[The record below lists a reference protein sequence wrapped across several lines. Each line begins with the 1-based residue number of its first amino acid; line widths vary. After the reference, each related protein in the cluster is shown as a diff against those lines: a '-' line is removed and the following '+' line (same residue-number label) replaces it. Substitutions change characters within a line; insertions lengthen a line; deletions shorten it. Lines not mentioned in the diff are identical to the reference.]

1 MCRALLPRSSRCR
14 RCRVSQKI
22 TPAHPL
28 ENRVVLAGFDTPK
41 SWTLSVFEKELGG
54 YEAARKA
61 AAMEPDAI
69 TALVKDAGL
78 RGLGGAGFP
87 TGVKWGF
94 IPKAPT
100 KPVYLV
106 VNADEGE
113 PGTFKDRQIMEHLP
127 HRLIEGMICAALAI
141 RSKTAYIYIRGELR
155 LARERLE
162 AAVDEAY
169 KAGYLG
175 KNVFGSG
182 KELDITVH
190 PGAGAYICGEE
201 TGLIESLEG
210 DRGQPR
216 LKPPFPAVSG
226 VFGGPT
232 IVNNVETLS
241 HVPGILLK
249 GAEWFVKLGAGTAR
263 TSGTKLICVSGDV
276 QRPGFYEIPVGMK
289 LSTLLNEICG
299 GPLPGRK
306 FKACYPG
313 GSSAPLLRAD
323 EFEISMD
330 FDSLAA
336 AGTMMGSGAVIV
348 LDDRR
353 SIPDMAMRTAK
364 FYAHESCGQCVPCR
378 EGTRWVHSVLKRLC
392 KGEGSVSDINKVID
406 ACSNMQGRT
415 ICVLADACAMP
426 VESMLKKFRSEFEAI
441 AKPDDQVEE
450 TAPQVSGQIAGLLAG
465 IRNRQQERG

>member
-1 MCRALLPRSSRCR
+1 MT
-14 RCRVSQKI
+14 QKI
-22 TPAHPL
+22 IPAHPL
-28 ENRVVLAGFDTPK
+28 EKRVVLAGLEENK
-41 SWTLSVFEKELGG
+41 SWTLKVFEEKLGG
-54 YEAARKA
+54 YQAARKA
-61 AAMEPDAI
+61 VGMAADEIIAV
-69 TALVKDAGL
+69 VKDSGL

-87 TGVKWGF
+87 AGVKWSF
-94 IPKAPT
+94 IPKNPT

-127 HRLIEGMICAALAI
+127 HRLIEGMICAASAI
-141 RSKTAYIYIRGELR
+141 GSKTAYIYVRGELR
-155 LARERLE
+155 LAIERLE
-162 AAVDEAY
+162 EAVKEAY
-169 KAGYLG
+169 AAGYLG
-175 KNVFGSG
+175 KNIFGSG
-182 KELDITVH
+182 RDLDITVH

-241 HVPGILLK
+241 HVPGIINN
-249 GAEWFVKLGAGTAR
+249 GAEWFLKLGAGTPR

-289 LSTLLNEICG
+289 LSVLLNEICG
-299 GPLPGRK
+299 GPKPGRK

-313 GSSAPLLRAD
+313 GSSAPLLKAD
-323 EFEISMD
+323 EFDVAMD

-336 AGTMMGSGAVIV
+336 MKTMMGSGAVIV
-348 LDDRR
+348 MDDRR
-353 SIPDMAMRTAK
+353 SIPEMAMRTAR
-364 FYAHESCGQCVPCR
+364 FYSHESCGQCVPCR
-378 EGTRWVHSVLKRLC
+378 EGTRWVYSMLHRLC
-392 KGEGSVSDINKVID
+392 EGRGALSDIDKLID

-426 VESMLKKFRSEFEAI
+426 IESMLRKFRSEFEAI
-441 AKPDDQVEE
+441 ARPDDQVE
-450 TAPQVSGQIAGLLAG
+450 AVVPKISGQMAGLMES
-465 IRNRQQERG
+465 IRARQLNR

>member
-1 MCRALLPRSSRCR
+1 
-14 RCRVSQKI
+14 VTQKM

-28 ENRVVLAGFDTPK
+28 EKRIVIAGFDEK
-41 SWTLSVFEKELGG
+41 DSWTLGVFEKKLGG
-54 YEAARKA
+54 YQAARKA
-61 AAMEPDAI
+61 VGMAPDDI
-69 TALVKDAGL
+69 ISVVKESGL

-87 TGVKWGF
+87 AGMKWSF
-94 IPKAPT
+94 IPKNAT
-100 KPVYLV
+100 KPIYLV

-127 HRLIEGMICAALAI
+127 HRLIEGMICAASAI
-141 RSKTAYIYIRGELR
+141 NSKTAYVYIRGELR
-155 LARERLE
+155 LARLRMEE
-162 AAVDEAY
+162 AVEEAY
-169 KAGYLG
+169 RAGYLG
-175 KNVFGSG
+175 KNIFGSG
-182 KELDITVH
+182 RDLDITIH

-232 IVNNVETLS
+232 IVNNVETLA
-241 HVPGILLK
+241 HVPGILNN
-249 GAEWFVKLGAGTAR
+249 GAQWFIELGAGTPR
-263 TSGTKLICVSGDV
+263 TSGTKLLCVSGDV
-276 QRPGFYEIPVGMK
+276 QRPGFYEISVGTK
-289 LSTLLNEICG
+289 LSTLLNDICG

-323 EFEISMD
+323 EFDVPLD

-336 AGTMMGSGAVIV
+336 AKTMMGSGAVIV
-348 LDDRR
+348 MDDRR
-353 SIPDMAMRTAK
+353 SIPEMAMRTAR

-378 EGTRWVHSVLKRLC
+378 EGTRWVHAMLKRLC
-392 KGEGSVSDINKVID
+392 LGKGGLSDIDKLID

-426 VESMLKKFRSEFEAI
+426 IESMLKKFRSEFEAI
-441 AKPDDQVEE
+441 ARPDNEVE
-450 TAPQVSGQIAGLLAG
+450 AIVPKVSGQLAGLMET
-465 IRNRQQERG
+465 IRARQMNR

>member
-1 MCRALLPRSSRCR
+1 
-14 RCRVSQKI
+14 VTQKI

-28 ENRVVLAGFDTPK
+28 ERRVILAGFDEPK
-41 SWTLSVFEKELGG
+41 SWTLPVYEKTNNG
-54 YEAARKA
+54 YVSARKA
-61 AAMEPDAI
+61 ATMQPDDI
-69 TALVKDAGL
+69 IALVKESGL

-87 TGVKWGF
+87 AGMKWSF
-94 IPKAPT
+94 IPKNSP

-113 PGTFKDRQIMEHLP
+113 PGTFKDRQILEHLP
-127 HRLIEGMICAALAI
+127 HRLIEGMITAAMAI
-141 RSKTAYIYIRGELR
+141 NAKTAYIYIRGELR
-155 LARERLE
+155 LARERTE
-162 AAVDEAY
+162 QAVDEAY

-175 KNVFGSG
+175 KNIFGSG
-182 KELDITVH
+182 RDLDITVH

-232 IVNNVETLS
+232 IVNNVETLAS
-241 HVPGILLK
+241 VPGIVNN
-249 GAEWFVKLGAGTAR
+249 GAAWYMALGQNTPRAG
-263 TSGTKLICVSGDV
+263 GTKLLCVSGDV
-276 QRPGFYEIPVGMK
+276 QRPGFYEIPVGTK
-289 LSTLLNEICG
+289 LSVLLNEICG

-313 GSSAPLLRAD
+313 GSSSPLLKAD
-323 EFEISMD
+323 EFEVGLD

-336 AGTMMGSGAVIV
+336 AKSMAGSGAVIV
-348 LDDRR
+348 MDDRR
-353 SIPDMAMRTAK
+353 SIPEMAMRTAR

-378 EGTRWVHSVLKRLC
+378 EGTRWVYSMMKRLC
-392 KGEGSVSDINKVID
+392 KGQGAVSDIDKLID
-406 ACSNMQGRT
+406 ACGNMQGRT
-415 ICVLADACAMP
+415 ICVLADAMAMP

-441 AKPDDQVEE
+441 ARPDSEVE
-450 TAPQVSGQIAGLLAG
+450 AIVPKVSGQMAMLMES
-465 IRNRQQERG
+465 IRARQMTK

>member
-1 MCRALLPRSSRCR
+1 MT
-14 RCRVSQKI
+14 QKI
-22 TPAHPL
+22 VPAHPL
-28 ENRVVLAGFDTPK
+28 ENRVVLAGFDEPK
-41 SWTLSVFEKELGG
+41 SWTLSVFEKQLKG
-54 YEAARKA
+54 YAAARKA
-61 AAMEPDAI
+61 VAMAPEEII
-69 TALVKDAGL
+69 TTVKDSGL

-87 TGVKWGF
+87 AGVKWSF
-94 IPKAPT
+94 IPKNST

-127 HRLIEGMICAALAI
+127 HRLIEGMICAASAI
-141 RSKTAYIYIRGELR
+141 GSKTAYIYIRGELR
-155 LARERLE
+155 LARLRMEE
-162 AAVDEAY
+162 AVEEAY

-175 KNVFGSG
+175 KNIFGSG
-182 KELDITVH
+182 RDLDITVH

-241 HVPGILLK
+241 HVPGILNN
-249 GAEWFVKLGAGTAR
+249 GAEWFLKLGAGTAR

-276 QRPGFYEIPVGMK
+276 QKPGFYEIPVGMK
-289 LSTLLNEICG
+289 LSTLLNDICG
-299 GPLPGRK
+299 GPMPGRK

-313 GSSAPLLRAD
+313 GSSSPLLKAD
-323 EFEISMD
+323 EFEVPMD

-336 AGTMMGSGAVIV
+336 MKTMMGSGAVIV
-348 LDDRR
+348 MDDRR
-353 SIPDMAMRTAK
+353 SIPEMAMRTAR

-378 EGTRWVHSVLKRLC
+378 EGTRWVYSMLIRLC
-392 KGEGSVSDINKVID
+392 QGKGAMSDINKLID
-406 ACSNMQGRT
+406 ACGNMQGRT

-426 VESMLKKFRSEFEAI
+426 IESMLKKFRSEFEAI
-441 AKPDDQVEE
+441 ALPEDQVEVI
-450 TAPQVSGQIAGLLAG
+450 TPKVSGQMAGLMAS
-465 IRNRQQERG
+465 IRARQVNS

>member
-1 MCRALLPRSSRCR
+1 MT
-14 RCRVSQKI
+14 QKM

-28 ENRVVLAGFDTPK
+28 ENRVVLAGFETPK
-41 SWTLSVFEKELGG
+41 SWTLAVFEKTGG
-54 YEAARKA
+54 YA
-61 AAMEPDAI
+61 AAKKAVSMESDAI
-69 TALVKDAGL
+69 IATVKDSGL

-87 TGVKWGF
+87 AGMKWSF
-94 IPKAPT
+94 IPKNST

-127 HRLIEGMICAALAI
+127 HRLIDGMICAAAAI
-141 RSKTAYIYIRGELR
+141 KAETAYIYIRGELR
-155 LARERLE
+155 LAIERME
-162 AAVDEAY
+162 DAVNEAY

-175 KNVFGSG
+175 KNIFGSG
-182 KELDITVH
+182 RNLDITVH

-241 HVPGILLK
+241 HVPGILMN
-249 GAEWFVKLGAGTAR
+249 GAEWFMKLGAGTPRA
-263 TSGTKLICVSGDV
+263 SGTKLICVSGDV
-276 QRPGFYEIPVGMK
+276 QKPGFYEIPVGMK
-289 LSTLLNEICG
+289 LSTLLNDLCG

-323 EFEISMD
+323 EFDVPMD

-336 AGTMMGSGAVIV
+336 KGTMMGSGAVIV
-348 LDDRR
+348 MDDRR
-353 SIPDMAMRTAK
+353 SIPEMAMRTAR

-378 EGTRWVHSVLKRLC
+378 EGTRWVHTMIARLC
-392 KGEGSVSDINKVID
+392 RGEGAVSDIDKLLD
-406 ACSNMQGRT
+406 ACGNMQGRT

-426 VESMLKKFRSEFEAI
+426 IESMLKKFRSEFEAI
-441 AKPDDQVEE
+441 ARPDSEVV
-450 TAPQVSGQIAGLLAG
+450 AKLPRVSGQLGGLMAT
-465 IRNRQQERG
+465 ITARQQQQGK